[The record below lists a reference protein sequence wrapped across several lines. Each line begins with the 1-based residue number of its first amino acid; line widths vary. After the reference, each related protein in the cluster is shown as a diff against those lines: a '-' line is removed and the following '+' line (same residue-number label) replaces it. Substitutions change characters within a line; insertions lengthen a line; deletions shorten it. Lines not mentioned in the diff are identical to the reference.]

1 MKTILFTPPP
11 RNLTKFITIV
21 MLVFIFGFE
30 SLAQTHVNREWI
42 DNTGAPDTM
51 IWSKSIAMPGDYLLH
66 IGHTKVPTQPTNALF
81 TYYDAQGNIEWQHTF
96 VDSAQYDYY
105 GVDADYDDNHDIYI
119 VGTAKSNVDI
129 TAKIF
134 LIKYDH
140 SGNLIWQE
148 FYHSHVSHED
158 IATAI
163 YVDKNTG
170 TPYVSVASNT
180 PTSDFDYLALK
191 FNTSGVLQW
200 DARYDYNN
208 LIDFPISVIQE
219 DNKVFLTGASAM
231 NPTRWQYTTVVFSEA
246 NGNFEAD
253 FRETVVGVGFDTP
266 SSFIKDDD
274 GYFYITGRTSTDG
287 INYNVRTTK
296 LDSSLN
302 VQWTEIYDFAGQ
314 KDEGLS
320 IDIDDNGNVYVGGYV
335 TRAPNV
341 TDLLLLKYDSNGNL
355 VWEHT
360 QASEDPTK
368 EAKAT
373 VVQVTPD
380 GYLYFAGYEHTK
392 NGGNQRTIIGK
403 YSPNNN
409 TIYQR
414 RTKSFLNGDE
424 MPTGLRI
431 SEDKSIF
438 LTTIQNDNQQLEYA
452 TRRYTEF
459 TQDPTPYIVN
469 DTAVFRAQE
478 IIVRFKQI
486 ATIDSAFY
494 PEYQGQRREFGL
506 LDTYLYNF
514 AMRSIDNK
522 LKNHYDN
529 WDQQTPN
536 PAGMKAVK
544 VFKEL
549 TPNFTKTV
557 NRLGD
562 TIRVPDFW
570 TTLIVSFPPSLAI
583 EDVYTAFNDLPG
595 IIAYAEPN
603 YFIDLLDDFI
613 NYHCDNDFTND
624 PELQYQNSIKSNGT
638 LTHDDGSINI
648 CEAWFLSESCGKEH
662 IKCGVFDTGVAFRHP
677 DFGFESGLLNSN
689 NTTKIRNG
697 WDLFGDKSMFNSSPI
712 DAHGTNVAGII
723 GAIRNNEI
731 GISGIAG
738 GDAIQSF
745 PVGHPDYFSNKG
757 ASLFSL
763 QIIGKDSLSFPDNPV
778 HTTYRAIVES
788 AVDSSEL
795 DMGYGLNLSNHS
807 WGIRILPNN
816 NYLHLWL
823 TDTNYLLLRDAI
835 HFSIRMQVTNV
846 VARGNEGSNNLVY
859 PAVIEDDW
867 ILCVGGTGDDGR
879 YKDGFNNSN
888 TPFSPSYGSGV
899 DIAAP
904 STARGRQPHVAHF
917 IRTTNI
923 DNNNNFGYTGFG
935 GTSAAA
941 PHASGVVAL
950 MMSYLNDSIPAYHNM
965 SPEDA
970 ERILELSAV
979 NYDNPGQYD
988 DYVGWGKLEASRA
1001 MRLIEKPRYTLHHF
1015 GTNHLFNYTK
1025 SISQESTNTSF
1036 YLKEQIQNYENIWF
1050 PKGEYLA
1057 NVWKIEAIVN
1067 HNILSG
1073 DSIVA
1078 FWTRPSMSSV
1088 YGSIINDSL
1097 LAREKLFID
1106 SIDLNSCRLY
1116 GYVYELFDTSGN
1128 PIGWIPNV
1136 SSLDSARLEYSVLSI
1151 DTLAPVAQI
1160 EVFSNESAVILYP
1173 NPTNQS
1179 HTIELSG
1186 LTGKEIKIDLYD
1198 MQGCRIRTV
1207 INQKI
1212 KETKFSENVD
1222 VSELPN
1228 GIYIYSI
1235 VLNDEHKSIKFVKE

>member
-1 MKTILFTPPP
+1 
-11 RNLTKFITIV
+11 

-30 SLAQTHVNREWI
+30 ALAQTHVNREWI

-66 IGHTKVPTQPTNALF
+66 IGHTKVPNQPTNALF

-158 IATAI
+158 IATGI
-163 YVDKNTG
+163 YVNKSTG
-170 TPYVSVASNT
+170 ISYISVASKT
-180 PTSDFDYLALK
+180 PTTDFDYLALK
-191 FNTSGVLQW
+191 FNTNGVLQW

-231 NPTRWQYTTVVFSEA
+231 HPTRWQYATVIFSEA
-246 NGNFEAD
+246 NGNFQVDYREA
-253 FRETVVGVGFDTP
+253 VAGVGFDTP

-296 LDSSLN
+296 LDSTLN

-373 VVQVTPD
+373 VVQATPD

-414 RTKSFLNGDE
+414 RTKSFSNGDE

-478 IIVRFKQI
+478 IIVRFKQN
-486 ATIDSAFY
+486 ATIASAFY

-529 WDQQTPN
+529 WDEQTPN

-583 EDVYTAFNDLPG
+583 EDVYAAFNDLPG

-603 YFIDLLDDFI
+603 YFIEQ
-613 NYHCDNDFTND
+613 TSTPND
-624 PELQYQNSIKSNGT
+624 PFYYNNQFSLYEFRPDLYPNS
-638 LTHDDGSINI
+638 SINVE
-648 CEAWFLSESCGKEH
+648 EAWEIYPEAGRQD
-662 IKCGVFDTGVAFRHP
+662 IKCGIFDDALTYWHEDFAFANVPSLGVVSKVR
-677 DFGFESGLLNSN
+677 D
-689 NTTKIRNG
+689 G
-697 WDLFGDKSMFNSSPI
+697 WDFYAQARLFDVPKNDM
-712 DAHGTNVAGII
+712 HGTWCAGII
-723 GAIRNNEI
+723 GAVRNNEI
-731 GISGIAG
+731 GIAGIAG
-738 GDAIQSF
+738 GNAVNNYS
-745 PVGHPDYFSNKG
+745 PASNEYLSDKG
-757 ASLFSL
+757 MSLYGL
-763 QIIGKDSLSFPDNPV
+763 TILGDSTIFPDSPMQSV
-778 HTTYRAIVES
+778 YDAFVTSAI
-788 AVDSSEL
+788 DSNEL
-795 DMGYGLNLSNHS
+795 NYGFGLHVSSNS
-807 WGIRILPNN
+807 WQLHPNQGVVFF
-816 NYLHLWL
+816 
-823 TDTNYLLLRDAI
+823 TDTNFTLLREAM
-835 HFSIRMQVTNV
+835 HFVNRAQVTLV
-846 VARGNEGSNNLVY
+846 TSTGNDGNLAKTVKGNMD
-859 PAVIEDDW
+859 DDW
-867 ILCVGGTGDDGR
+867 VITVGGTGINGR
-879 YKDGFNNSN
+879 YKGQGNGL
-888 TPFSPSYGSGV
+888 PSS
-899 DIAAP
+899 IAA
-904 STARGRQPHVAHF
+904 SFGG
-917 IRTTNI
+917 NI
-923 DNNNNFGYTGFG
+923 DLAAPFPSDLIHTTHFTGGYHGNFF
-935 GTSAAA
+935 GTSASV
-941 PHASGVVAL
+941 PHVSGTLGLL
-950 MMSYLNDSIPAYHNM
+950 MGYLNDTVAAYHNLA
-965 SPEDA
+965 PEDC
-970 ERILELSAV
+970 EQILELTAD
-979 NYDNPGQYD
+979 NYENIGQYD
-988 DYVGWGKLEASRA
+988 NFVGWGKLDAGKA
-1001 MRLIEKPRYTLHHF
+1001 MRLIEKPWNTVHHF
-1015 GTNHLFNYTK
+1015 GTAFFQNNF
-1025 SISQESTNTSF
+1025 EF
-1036 YLKEQIQNYENIWF
+1036 EQIATNLNVFLRESVQNDSSQWF
-1050 PKGEYLA
+1050 EKGNYQM
-1057 NVWKIEAIVN
+1057 NVYHYDATIYHEIN
-1067 HNILSG
+1067 
-1073 DSIVA
+1073 DQDTIVA
-1078 FWTRPSMSSV
+1078 YWPRPSSSNV
-1088 YGSIINDSL
+1088 LEGLINDSL
-1097 LAREKLFID
+1097 LPRERIVID
-1106 SIDLNSCRLY
+1106 YLDRDSCITH
-1116 GYVYELFDTSGN
+1116 GYIYELLDGSGN
-1128 PIGWIPNV
+1128 TIGWLPNDTLAFKPRFEYTIL
-1136 SSLDSARLEYSVLSI
+1136 SRDS
-1151 DTLAPVAQI
+1151 LAPVAHINEKEEKESTI
-1160 EVFSNESAVILYP
+1160 EIFPNPSSSLHTLRIKGEVGANYKIQAYDFQGREVSKVFSGTLQDEK
-1173 NPTNQS
+1173 
-1179 HTIELSG
+1179 IELINDLSSLG
-1186 LTGKEIKIDLYD
+1186 NGFYVYLIVIGEKNYSVKFIK
-1198 MQGCRIRTV
+1198 
-1207 INQKI
+1207 N
-1212 KETKFSENVD
+1212 
-1222 VSELPN
+1222 
-1228 GIYIYSI
+1228 
-1235 VLNDEHKSIKFVKE
+1235 